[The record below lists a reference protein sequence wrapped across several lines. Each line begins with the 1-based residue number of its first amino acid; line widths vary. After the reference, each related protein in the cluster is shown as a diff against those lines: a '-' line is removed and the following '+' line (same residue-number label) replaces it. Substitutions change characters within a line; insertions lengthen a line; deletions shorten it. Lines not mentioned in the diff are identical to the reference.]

1 MVSSNE
7 ICRFSIAAI
16 VGMTFSAAG
25 CAGTEVHQQGSSTA
39 VITQSGAKGSSST
52 QVTKTPDG
60 QKIVTKSGNSTDV
73 TIQSSKSG
81 SASSGKSTT
90 ANRTTTVDKDRFT
103 RSARDCI
110 DCPAPRS
117 SSARNQA
124 LDDSSVEAF
133 RKGIRDRMRPLTP

>member
-90 ANRTTTVDKDRFT
+90 TVDKDRFT
-103 RSARDCI
+103 RSTRDCI

-117 SSARNQA
+117 SSARNQT

>member
-16 VGMTFSAAG
+16 VGMAFSAAG

-90 ANRTTTVDKDRFT
+90 TVDKDRFT
-103 RSARDCI
+103 RSTRDCI

-117 SSARNQA
+117 SSARNQT